1 MGPGTDFPEV
11 DQLAVALGLT
21 EGGVAVIRPDSV
33 VAAVGTTG
41 EVVRQLFDQWG
52 DA

>member
-21 EGGVAVIRPDSV
+21 EGGVALIRPDSV
-33 VAAVGTTG
+33 VAAVGATQ
-41 EVVRQLFDQWG
+41 EVVGQLFEHWG
-52 DA
+52 A